1 MCFHSNTRRA
11 RCSCVKVLERVKNKR
26 KSGFDPLPHITILPT
41 TGITI
46 KKGWASTLWHIHLP
60 TILLCTRVIRSTNTC
75 TPASTMSAPVTSG
88 QIVSALSMPSAKWLV
103 AFWAVVAKPPGKWS
117 HKQFTAWS
125 DQPLVTLLPHTFL
138 HTPLK
143 KFLRLPARRSCHFV
157 PDGLGR
163 HKQEHIR
170 AFRAAKNTIWK
181 KWVKVTFYSQFL
193 HNTFSIKI

>member
-11 RCSCVKVLERVKNKR
+11 RCSCVKVLERVKNER

-125 DQPLVTLLPHTFL
+125 DQPLVTLLPHTHL
-138 HTPLK
+138 SPYATKEVP
-143 KFLRLPARRSCHFV
+143 PASSEKVMPFCSWWVRSPQTRTYTGF
-157 PDGLGR
+157 PG
-163 HKQEHIR
+163 
-170 AFRAAKNTIWK
+170 
-181 KWVKVTFYSQFL
+181 S
-193 HNTFSIKI
+193 

>member
-11 RCSCVKVLERVKNKR
+11 RCSCVKVLERVKNER

-103 AFWAVVAKPPGKWS
+103 ASG
-117 HKQFTAWS
+117 
-125 DQPLVTLLPHTFL
+125 FL
-138 HTPLK
+138 SCCCKASWEMESQTIHSMVWPT
-143 KFLRLPARRSCHFV
+143 SCHSPPTHLPPYATKEV
-157 PDGLGR
+157 PPASS
-163 HKQEHIR
+163 EMVMP
-170 AFRAAKNTIWK
+170 FCSW
-181 KWVKVTFYSQFL
+181 WVRSPQTRTYTGFPGS
-193 HNTFSIKI
+193 